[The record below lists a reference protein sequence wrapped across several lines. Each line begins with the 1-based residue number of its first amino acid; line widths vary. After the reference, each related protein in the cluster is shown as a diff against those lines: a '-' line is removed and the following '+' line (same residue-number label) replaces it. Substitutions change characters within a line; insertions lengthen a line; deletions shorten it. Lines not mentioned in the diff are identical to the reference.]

1 MKRTMIFSI
10 ILLPLIVLAIMF
22 LSSSI
27 VVRSTYLYVERVEFV
42 EENIV
47 LNKATS
53 SSVSQQLNVNV
64 FPKLANNSDVEF
76 WSEDETVAVV
86 DKNGVVTSKGFGSTY
101 IYVRSKE
108 NITKQSYV
116 KVTVTSEVVHSV
128 NVDNAVSKMFVGEN
142 FNLNVSYSPTEAKNA
157 SFAFSSSDP
166 EVVYVTQN
174 GVLQA
179 LKPGNVTIT
188 VSVKSDP
195 DVKFSFDVQSK
206 ERIQDIWIDDVSD
219 VVSGKK
225 NFEFPEVKFSPNS
238 VRQTIY
244 YSSSD
249 DQTATVNEKGEIEFL
264 KAGTVTISASTDDF
278 EKVIT
283 KKYSSTFGYFS
294 NASILSSSVSKVE
307 FEDYAEN
314 QEIDL
319 SEIIKYNVYPS
330 DADVLNLQFVSS
342 NQNVAVISDGKLRI
356 VGGGTT
362 TISMIAKSSENDEIV
377 SNFNLFVS
385 RNVNMIS
392 FGKDYVRTGDKQ
404 VEINVSSAPQDATEN
419 LTLSVSDE
427 SVAKIENGVLC
438 FTTAT
443 ILNKFGKVT
452 VTASVESGLTKTMT
466 FVYLDKNV
474 STIDID
480 EKENLKFSLA
490 KTGQKTLS
498 FALICDRE
506 DLKDV
511 SFVVSKGDNLL
522 TQNGYIFT
530 IVDKGEV
537 EIKATIIDNETQTK
551 TLNFVFERKVEKI
564 ENLKIVAKADG
575 EEDKEYDSNKVY
587 SSRAVFEFDYSLY
600 PKNTT
605 LETAKVTIEGDSA
618 TLNGKTVTFNKAG
631 TITLVISADGV
642 TEELEITSTFM
653 TLDGSVEFDNLKTV
667 FDFEEKTYVLPSDF
681 YKVKAGLEREIV
693 QVASTDESVF
703 TISGGVL
710 TFVGSGSASI
720 TLTYRIS
727 DKETQTIS
735 RKIYVVKT
743 ADSLKFK
750 TIQNGQTFETGMLV
764 TNNKE
769 IFLTTSKQ
777 NSVYYEI
784 ENSGASLSEYEI
796 SFSGTNEVATVN
808 ASTGVVTFK
817 KTGTVNVQ
825 ILMTYKNSQKTTVQN
840 IAITNTQNLIKT
852 ILPNQ
857 EDGLETVLECGDKIT
872 LFPLTN
878 NSSTTCEFL
887 CEENDVLL
895 VENGEIQT
903 LKGGLKTITITSGD
917 WRKTINI
924 FVHKSA
930 TISGITTKKVETVQ
944 KEFDLVATIGPEDA
958 LLRKKIVFVSS
969 NENVATVD
977 EKGHI
982 SFISDGEV
990 TISVIV
996 YYDKNNDGKFENFE
1010 VETSNNDFTIK
1021 STCGKLEI
1029 TTDVKEINLQIAGFG
1044 SGTSQIINITHV
1056 YPQDFFTIFEEAELE
1071 VVSTDYYKVEALSQ
1085 TQLKVTAL
1093 GRCDDGNVF
1102 VKFKDSE
1109 SQIQIPIKIVQLA
1122 TDVQFKNSQTNII
1135 TSDSTFNSSFVFSA
1149 TVLPSNSNNK
1159 DLEFEI
1165 VSGSEI
1171 VGSWTTTNSNGEY
1184 VVTINFSGFGE
1195 VEIKATNANVS
1206 KTIFVTRNEDISDFD
1221 ILFDLDQSGTSES
1234 VAITEEEKNNNS
1246 QAVKEKTIFL
1256 GATQFELKLELA
1268 ISLSGFNNFNGFTC
1282 SSLSG
1287 VGSISVSKDGKNGL
1301 ISIEIPK
1308 PESDSTYS
1316 FDGFFSISYFDKNSE
1331 KDIVYFI
1338 KVVRDGIQSV
1348 TFGESY
1354 AELDNSLDKNYG
1366 LQQVRV
1372 FGNVSYYD
1380 GGVVA
1385 YYRMPVN
1392 ISPSNALL
1400 PNLEFSSSRNIRID
1414 KGDGYVDIY
1423 FSTGGTVFDD
1433 MYENKFTVQTEVFAK
1448 NKKGEVLRSYNFI
1461 VVNGVNIFDEE
1472 GYLKTQSVGY
1482 NNIVLQK
1489 NFGTKEDDT
1498 GKGDFVE
1505 LTDYV
1510 NGYGCVYGNGYTLNL
1525 NALNT
1530 QYDKAEEYTCKK
1542 VLGQISWEV
1551 IVATIVKPMNLV
1563 VKGANNSV
1571 VNSSS
1576 SKWITV
1582 LFSEYASYCEIS
1594 NVFRIQCPQTNGWI
1608 KNSVIKKCNES
1619 AILLNSGGDVYL
1631 ENVIMFNTGTRAI
1644 EIQSGSVYIKGI
1656 FDVYNFKDKNALK
1669 EFSSTIASKIIEGA
1683 EDTGLTVQGKD
1694 GKTYANIVAISGK
1707 GSDFKINYWVGVSE
1721 ENPTGYKYI
1730 EDGNHETANGMTKL
1744 SGSYFGTKYCAWS
1757 FDPTADGVVT
1767 WDQQYTYED
1776 STVKVNDSYMIS
1788 TMWKIARDPS
1798 LYKNTHNNDD

>member
-1 MKRTMIFSI
+1 MKKTMIFSI

-22 LSSSI
+22 LSSNI
-27 VVRSTYLYVERVEFV
+27 VVRSTYLYVERIEFV

-47 LNKATS
+47 LNKETA

-64 FPKLANNSDVEF
+64 FPKLANNPDVEF

-116 KVTVTSEVVHSV
+116 KVMVTSEVVHSV
-128 NVDNAVSKMFVGEN
+128 KVDNAISKMYVGEN
-142 FNLNVSYSPTEAKNA
+142 FNLNVSFAPQEAKNA
-157 SFAFSSSDP
+157 SFVFSSSDP

-179 LKPGNVTIT
+179 LKTGSAKIT
-188 VSVKSDP
+188 VSVKSNP
-195 DVKFSFDVQSK
+195 DVKFEFDVQSK

-219 VVSGKK
+219 VVSGQK

-238 VRQTIY
+238 VRQPIH

-264 KAGTVTISASTDDF
+264 KAGTVTISASTDEF
-278 EKVIT
+278 EKTIT
-283 KKYSSTFGYFS
+283 KKYSSTFGYYS
-294 NASILSSSVSKVE
+294 SASILSSSVSKIA

-330 DADVLNLQFVSS
+330 DADVSNLQFVSS
-342 NQNVAVISDGKLRI
+342 NQNVAVIADGKLKI

-362 TISMIAKSSENDEIV
+362 TISLIAKSSEEDEIV

-392 FGKDYVRTGDKQ
+392 FEKDFVQTGDKQ
-404 VEINVSSAPQDATEN
+404 VTINVSSAPQDATEN

-427 SVAKIENGVLC
+427 SVATIENGVLC

-474 STIDID
+474 KTLDID
-480 EKENLKFSLA
+480 KQENWTFSLS
-490 KTGQKTLS
+490 KVGEKTLS
-498 FALICDRE
+498 FALVCSRE
-506 DLKDV
+506 NLKDI
-511 SFVVSKGDNLL
+511 SFVVTKGNGLV
-522 TQNGYIFT
+522 TQNGCIFT
-530 IVDKGEV
+530 AIEKGKV
-537 EIKATIIDNETQTK
+537 EIQVEINDGQTK
-551 TLNFVFERKVEKI
+551 TETLDLEFERKVEKI
-564 ENLKIVAKADG
+564 EDLKIVAKADG
-575 EEDKEYDSNKVY
+575 EEDKEYDSNNIY
-587 SSRAVFEFDYSLY
+587 SSRSIFEFSYSLW

-605 LETAKVTIEGDSA
+605 NETAQVSLEGDSA
-618 TLNGKTVTFNKAG
+618 TLDGKTITFTKAG
-631 TITLVISADGV
+631 TVTLVVSVDGV
-642 TEELEITSTFM
+642 TEEVEITSTFM
-653 TLDGSVEFDNLKTV
+653 KLDGSVEFYNLKTV
-667 FDFEEKTYVLPSDF
+667 FDFDEKTYVLPSDF
-681 YKVKAGLEREIV
+681 YKVKTGLEREIV
-693 QVASTDESVF
+693 EVASTDESVF
-703 TISGGVL
+703 TVSDGVL

-727 DKETQTIS
+727 DKETQIIS
-735 RKIYVVKT
+735 REIYVVKT

-750 TIQNGQTFETGMLV
+750 TVQNGQTFETGMLV
-764 TNNKE
+764 TNNTE
-769 IFLTTSKQ
+769 VFLTTSKQ

-784 ENSGASLSEYEI
+784 ECVGASLSEFEI
-796 SFSGTNEVATVN
+796 LFSGTNEVATVN

-817 KTGTVNVQ
+817 KAGTVNVQ
-825 ILMTYKNSQKTTVQN
+825 ILMTYKNSQKTTVQS

-878 NSSTTCEFL
+878 SSSTTCSFL
-887 CEENDVLL
+887 CEGDDVLL
-895 VENGEIQT
+895 VENGEVQA
-903 LKGGLKTITITSGD
+903 LKGGLETIKITSGD

-930 TISGITTKKVETVQ
+930 TISGINTRKVETIQ

-969 NENVATVD
+969 NENIATVD
-977 EKGHI
+977 KNGHI
-982 SFISDGEV
+982 SFINSGEV

-996 YYDKNNDGKFENFE
+996 YYDKNNNDSFEEFE
-1010 VETSNNDFTIK
+1010 VEATNSDFTIK
-1021 STCGKLEI
+1021 STCGKIEI
-1029 TTDVKEINLQIAGFG
+1029 TTDVKEINLQIAGAG
-1044 SGTSQIINITHV
+1044 SGTSQIINITNV
-1056 YPQDFFTIFEEAELE
+1056 YPQDFFTIFEGAELE

-1122 TDVQFKNSQTNII
+1122 TDVQFKNSQTNVI
-1135 TSDSTFNSSFVFSA
+1135 TSDATFNSSFVFTA
-1149 TVLPSNSNNK
+1149 TVLASNSNNK
-1159 DLEFEI
+1159 NLEFEI
-1165 VSGSEI
+1165 ISGSEI
-1171 VGSWTTTNSNGEY
+1171 VGSWTTTDKNGEY

-1206 KTIFVTRNEDISDFD
+1206 KTISVTRNEDISDFD

-1256 GATQFELKLELA
+1256 GATQFELNLELA
-1268 ISLSGFNNFNGFTC
+1268 ISLSGFDNFQGFTC

-1287 VGSISVSKDGKNGL
+1287 IGSISVSKDGKNGL
-1301 ISIEIPK
+1301 ISIVLPK

-1372 FGNVSYYD
+1372 FGNVSYY

-1392 ISPSNALL
+1392 ISPSNVLL
-1400 PNLEFSSSRNIRID
+1400 SNLEFSSTSGMEIR
-1414 KGDGYVDIY
+1414 KGDGYVDLY
-1423 FSTGGTVFDD
+1423 FNTGGTVFDD
-1433 MYENKFTVQTEVFAK
+1433 MYVNNFTAQIEVYAK
-1448 NKKGEVLRSYNFI
+1448 NKKGDVLKKYNFI
-1461 VVNGVNIFDEE
+1461 IVNGVNIFDEE

-1525 NALNT
+1525 NALNA
-1530 QYDKAEEYTCKK
+1530 QYDKADEYSCKK

-1563 VKGANNSV
+1563 IKGANNSV
-1571 VNSSS
+1571 ANSSS

-1582 LFSEYASYCEIS
+1582 LFAEYVSYCEIS
-1594 NVFRIQCPQTNGWI
+1594 NVFRIQCPETNGWI
-1608 KNSVIKKCNES
+1608 KNSLIKKCNES
-1619 AILLNSGGDVYL
+1619 ALLLNSGGDVYL

-1644 EIQSGSVYIKGI
+1644 EIQSGSVYIKGV
-1656 FDVYNFKDKNALK
+1656 FDVYNFQDKNALK
-1669 EFSSTIASKIIEGA
+1669 EFSSTLASTIMNKASDEK
-1683 EDTGLTVQGKD
+1683 LTVIGKD
-1694 GKTYANIVAISGK
+1694 GKTYANVVAISGK
-1707 GSDFKINYWVGVSE
+1707 GKDLKIYYWVGVSD

-1730 EDGNHETANGMTKL
+1730 EDGNHETANGMTKI
-1744 SGSYFGTKYCAWS
+1744 SGGIGSISYCAWS

-1776 STVKVNDSYMIS
+1776 STVKLNDSYMIS
-1788 TMWKIARDPS
+1788 TMWTIARDPS
-1798 LYKNTHNNDD
+1798 LYKNTHNSN

>member
-27 VVRSTYLYVERVEFV
+27 VIRSTYLYVERVEFV

-47 LNKATS
+47 LNKETS
-53 SSVSQQLNVNV
+53 SSVSQQLTVNI

-76 WSEDETVAVV
+76 WSEDEAVAVV

-116 KVTVTSEVVHSV
+116 KVTVTSEIVHSV
-128 NVDNAVSKMFVGEN
+128 TVDNAVSKMFVGEN
-142 FNLNVSYSPTEAKNA
+142 LNLNVSYSPTEAKNA
-157 SFAFSSSDP
+157 SFVFSSSNPD
-166 EVVYVTQN
+166 VLYVTKA

-179 LKPGNVTIT
+179 LKPGDATIT

-219 VVSGKK
+219 VVSGQK

-238 VRQTIY
+238 VRQTVY
-244 YSSSD
+244 YSSTD
-249 DQTATVNEKGEIEFL
+249 DQIATVNEKGEIEFL

-278 EKVIT
+278 DGVIT

-294 NASILSSSVSKVE
+294 SATILSSSVSEVK

-319 SEIIKYNVYPS
+319 SDIIKYNVFPT
-330 DADVLNLQFVSS
+330 DANSSNLEFVSS
-342 NQNVAVISDGKLRI
+342 NQNVAVITGGKLRI
-356 VGGGTT
+356 VGGGNT
-362 TISMIAKSSENDEIV
+362 TITLIAKSSENDEIR
-377 SNFNLFVS
+377 STFNLSVS
-385 RNVNMIS
+385 RNVGTIS
-392 FGKDYVRTGDKQ
+392 FEKDYVRTGENQ
-404 VEINVSSAPQDATEN
+404 VEINVSSAPQDATEK

-427 SVAKIENGVLC
+427 NVAKIENGVLH

-466 FVYLDKNV
+466 FVYLDESIN
-474 STIDID
+474 TIDID
-480 EKENLKFSLA
+480 EEENLTFTLA
-490 KTGQKTLS
+490 KTGQRTLS

-506 DLKDV
+506 NLKDV
-511 SFVVSKGDNLL
+511 SFVVKKGSTLL

-530 IVDKGEV
+530 AIDKGEV
-537 EIKATIIDNETQTK
+537 QIEATIVDNQTQTK
-551 TLNFVFERKVEKI
+551 TLNFMFERKVEKI
-564 ENLKIVAKADG
+564 ENLKVVAKAEG
-575 EEDKEYDSNKVY
+575 EQDKEYDSNKIY
-587 SSRAVFEFDYSLY
+587 SSRSVFDFSYSLY
-600 PKNTT
+600 PTNTT
-605 LETAKVTIEGDSA
+605 LETAQVSLVGDSA
-618 TLNGKTVTFNKAG
+618 TLSGNTVTFSKAG
-631 TITLVISADGV
+631 TVTIVISVDGV
-642 TEELEITSTFM
+642 TEQIEITSTFM
-653 TLDGSVEFDNLKTV
+653 TLDGSVEFFNMKTV
-667 FDFEEKTYVLPSDF
+667 FDFEDRTYNLPVDF
-681 YKVKAGLEREIV
+681 YKIKEGFEREIV
-693 QVASTDESVF
+693 EIESTDESLF
-703 TISGGVL
+703 TVSGGVL
-710 TFVGSGSASI
+710 TFVGSGSASL
-720 TLTYRIS
+720 TLTYKIS
-727 DKETQTIS
+727 DQETQTIS
-735 RKIYVVKT
+735 KEIYVVKT

-750 TIQNGQTFETGMLV
+750 TVQGGQVFETGIFV
-764 TNNKE
+764 TNNNE
-769 IFLTTSKQ
+769 VFLTPSSQ
-777 NSVYYEI
+777 NSVYFVI
-784 ENSGASLSEYEI
+784 EGENLSDYTI
-796 SFSGTNEVATVN
+796 SFSGTNEIANVDSN
-808 ASTGVVTFK
+808 TGKVTFK
-817 KTGTVNVQ
+817 KFGTVNVQ
-825 ILMTYKNSQKTTVQN
+825 VLMTYKNSEKTTTKN
-840 IAITNTQNLIKT
+840 IVITKTQNLIKT

-857 EDGLETVLECGDKIT
+857 ENGLETVLECGEKIT
-872 LFPLTN
+872 LFPLSN
-878 NSSTTCEFL
+878 NSSTTCQYSCSES
-887 CEENDVLL
+887 DVLTI
-895 VENGEIQT
+895 ENGEIET
-903 LKGGLKTITITSGD
+903 LKGGLASITISSGD
-917 WRKTINI
+917 WNKTINI
-924 FVHKSA
+924 FVHKTA
-930 TISGITTKKVETVQ
+930 TISGISTTKIETI
-944 KEFDLVATIGPEDA
+944 KKTFDVGATIGTEDA
-958 LLRKKIVFVSS
+958 LLRKKIIYVSS
-969 NENVATVD
+969 NENIATVD
-977 EKGHI
+977 KTGKI

-996 YYDKNNDGKFENFE
+996 YYDKDNDGEFENFE
-1010 VETSNNDFTIK
+1010 VETSNSDFTIK
-1021 STCGKLEI
+1021 STFGKIEI
-1029 TTDVKEINLQIAGFG
+1029 TTDVEEINLQIQGAN
-1044 SGTSQIINITHV
+1044 SGTSQIINITNV
-1056 YPQDFFTIFEEAELE
+1056 YPSDFFTIFEGAELE
-1071 VVSTDYYKVEALSQ
+1071 AVSTEYYKVEVLSQ
-1085 TQLKVTAL
+1085 TQLKVTTL
-1093 GRCDDGNVF
+1093 GRCDEGYVL
-1102 VKFKDSE
+1102 VKYKDSE

-1122 TDVQFKNSQTNII
+1122 TDVQFKNSSSNII
-1135 TSDSTFNSSFVFSA
+1135 TSDSTFNSSYVFSA

-1159 DLEFEI
+1159 ELEIEI
-1165 VSGSEI
+1165 ISGSEI
-1171 VGSWTTTNSNGEY
+1171 VDSWTTTNSNGEY

-1195 VEIKATNANVS
+1195 VKIKATNANAS
-1206 KTIFVTRNEDISDFD
+1206 KTISVTRNEDISNFD
-1221 ILFDLDQSGTSES
+1221 ILFDLDKSGTSES
-1234 VAITEEEKNNNS
+1234 VALTEAEKNANS
-1246 QAVKEKTIFL
+1246 QEVNEKTIFL
-1256 GATQFELKLELA
+1256 GASQYELDLELS
-1268 ISLSGFNNFNGFTC
+1268 ISLSGFDNFQGFTC

-1287 VGSISVSKDGKNGL
+1287 KGSISVSKDGQNGL
-1301 ISIEIPK
+1301 ISIVLPK

-1316 FDGFFSISYFDKNSE
+1316 FEGFFSISYVNKNTGE
-1331 KDIVYFI
+1331 NILYFI

-1372 FGNVSYYD
+1372 FGNVSYY

-1392 ISPSNALL
+1392 IAPSNSLL
-1400 PNLEFSSSRNIRID
+1400 SNLEFSSSTGIRID

-1433 MYENKFTVQTEVFAK
+1433 MYVNNFSVQIEVSAK

-1472 GYLKTQSVGY
+1472 GYMKTQSVGY

-1530 QYDKAEEYTCKK
+1530 QYDEADEYQCKK

-1551 IVATIVKPMNLV
+1551 IVATISNSMNLV
-1563 VKGANNSV
+1563 VKGADNSV
-1571 VNSSS
+1571 VNNSS
-1576 SKWITV
+1576 SKWIVSFYTRHV
-1582 LFSEYASYCEIS
+1582 AYCEIS
-1594 NVFRIQCPQTNGWI
+1594 NVFRLQFPENNGYV

-1644 EIQSGSVYIKGI
+1644 EIQKGSVYIKGI

-1669 EFSSTIASKIIEGA
+1669 EFSSTIASQIINGA
-1683 EDTGLTVQGKD
+1683 KDSGLTVTGKD

-1707 GSDFKINYWVGVSE
+1707 GKDFKIYYWVGISDD
-1721 ENPTGYKYI
+1721 NTTGYEYI
-1730 EDGNHETANGMTKL
+1730 ESGEHETANGMTKL
-1744 SGSYFGTKYCAWS
+1744 SGSYFGTNYCAWS
-1757 FDPTADGVVT
+1757 FNPDAKDVVT
-1767 WDQQYTYED
+1767 WDQQYAYEN
-1776 STVKVNDSYMIS
+1776 STVSINDSYMIS
-1788 TMWKIARDPS
+1788 TMWKIARDPN
-1798 LYKNTHNNDD
+1798 LYKNTHSN